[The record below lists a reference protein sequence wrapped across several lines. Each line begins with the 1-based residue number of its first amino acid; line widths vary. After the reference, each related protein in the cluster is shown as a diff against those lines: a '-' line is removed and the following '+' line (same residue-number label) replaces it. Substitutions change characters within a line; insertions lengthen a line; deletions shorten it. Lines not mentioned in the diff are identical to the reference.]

1 MDKLIKC
8 SYCSHY
14 VHKGNYCEQCD
25 HKLNQNKKPANNGKL
40 DAEKTVD
47 FLEKK
52 ITEQNENAINH
63 EYLEIF

>member
-14 VHKGNYCEQCD
+14 VHKGNYCEQCG

-40 DAEKTVD
+40 DAEMI
-47 FLEKK
+47 LQK
-52 ITEQNENAINH
+52 IEQNVFKKSSNKEFPD
-63 EYLEIF
+63 IF